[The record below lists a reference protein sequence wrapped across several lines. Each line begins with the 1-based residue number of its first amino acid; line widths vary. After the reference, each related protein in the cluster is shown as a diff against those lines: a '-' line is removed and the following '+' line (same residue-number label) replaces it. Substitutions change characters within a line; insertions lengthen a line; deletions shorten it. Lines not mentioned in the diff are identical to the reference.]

1 MYDIFYQ
8 IYLLLNNMLRICLD
22 FLRVSIYPYLCRR
35 KNTVPTLISVSE
47 GHSGINAYF
56 DTEDVNSN
64 MYSRIG
70 VCANYAPIGT

>member
-1 MYDIFYQ
+1 
-8 IYLLLNNMLRICLD
+8 MLRIFLD

-64 MYSRIG
+64 M
-70 VCANYAPIGT
+70 